1 MNRNSKS
8 FDQDHLADH
17 KITMDKELVEN
28 LVEETMRRKYGD
40 VGADLAKKA
49 LSSMAK
55 PVKWFVGLFKKQ
67 LS

>member
-1 MNRNSKS
+1 MNRKS
-8 FDQDHLADH
+8 ESSEQGHLADH
-17 KITMDKELVEN
+17 KITMDKELVGN